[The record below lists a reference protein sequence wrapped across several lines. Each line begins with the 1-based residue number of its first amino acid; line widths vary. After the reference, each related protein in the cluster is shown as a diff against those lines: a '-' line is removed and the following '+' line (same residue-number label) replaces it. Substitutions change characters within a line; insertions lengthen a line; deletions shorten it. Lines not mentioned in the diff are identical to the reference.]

1 MDYNRFQEKGIK
13 ELILVYCGR
22 PFMKRLLYVLVA
34 VSLFTGLMFGEMKAD
49 AEGEAPAANESD
61 TGEVK
66 ETPPAEETASKPIVV
81 DFPDVPAKHWAKS
94 SIENAVKLGYVTGY
108 PDGKF
113 RPNDPVTYAEFMK
126 MIVGALGLDVNTTD
140 AKWYVPYLNAAT
152 DSGIYR
158 TDFKDNV
165 WNKPIP
171 RIDMS
176 RIAFRSTREDMKIVE
191 RGFDKNRFLY
201 EATKAGLINGYGKGE
216 IRPDGTTT
224 RAESIAVIDRML
236 KVRGGEKLK
245 FDKYAASTAEV
256 LWHKTNV
263 FTMLPRYFKPRS
275 QEYSDTVFH
284 SELMQFSA
292 DNGNFKCEV
301 EKIIVV
307 DIDDKKDPNHKF
319 IPSDLMWWDGWDGSV
334 QPVPKKGI
342 YVALTFSHFKVTK
355 KYKTSYQLCSAGF
368 MNIQPK
374 NYNPNKKH
382 TVVDAQYAAE
392 SKSKGPKI
400 NIEFSGNF
408 DKLKE
413 QYYIEATVFPKGD
426 LFAGDEDNDIIT
438 TIFVAPQQF
447 GGKIVEIFRS
457 IVDPNINQ

>member
-1 MDYNRFQEKGIK
+1 
-13 ELILVYCGR
+13 
-22 PFMKRLLYVLVA
+22 MKRLLYVLVA
-34 VSLFTGLMFGEMKAD
+34 VSLFTGLLFGEMKVD
-49 AEGEAPAANESD
+49 AEGEAPAANESG

-66 ETPPAEETASKPIVV
+66 EAPPAEETASKPIVV

-94 SIENAVKLGYVTGY
+94 SIENAVKLGYVSGY

-176 RIAFRSTREDMKIVE
+176 RIAFRSAREDMKVVE

-263 FTMLPRYFKPRS
+263 FTMLPRYFSKPENPEYPTFRS
-275 QEYSDTVFH
+275 D
-284 SELMQFSA
+284 LMKFSA

-301 EKIIVV
+301 EKMIAI
-307 DIDDKKDPNHKF
+307 DIDDKNDPNHKL
-319 IPSDLMWWDGWDGSV
+319 IPNDLMWRDGWDGSRH
-334 QPVPKKGI
+334 PIPNKGV
-342 YVALTFSHFKVTK
+342 YVVLTFNHFKVTK
-355 KYKTSYQLCSAGF
+355 KYKTMYQLCSTGF
-368 MNIQPK
+368 MRIQPE
-374 NYNPNKKH
+374 NYNPDQDH
-382 TVVDAQYAAE
+382 PIIDAQYTA
-392 SKSKGPKI
+392 KSATKGPKI
-400 NIEFSGNF
+400 NIEFSGDF
-408 DKLKE
+408 DRLKE
-413 QYYIEATVFPKGD
+413 QRYIEADVFPKGD
-426 LFAGDEDNDIIT
+426 LFAGNKLSDVILTGFD
-438 TIFVAPQQF
+438 APQQF
-447 GGKIVEIFRS
+447 GGKFVEIYRS
-457 IVDPNINQ
+457 VVDPDIHQ